1 MIIQLDVFEPPPRP
15 APSPL
20 DAFDQFVTAP
30 AAAAAAAPS
39 AAAPAPEVN
48 GASATPEA
56 ARNAILRIVLGLEEK
71 RLRCTQDD
79 VSGFVRMSYVAGG
92 FPMVIAA
99 REAIE
104 RAVGGLADDL
114 ASAEAG
120 VKELEKLATN
130 HDQKRSADRASKA
143 LPAALE
149 NTNKAR
155 TALINAQAYLPVYSE
170 YFRRAWNAIAAYEE
184 VLLRQYDGEVREAFR
199 QIAAA
204 NRKLAESEWT
214 KYAPL
219 DESEKPLSFGDPK
232 ANQAKKVALNP
243 VLIERLL
250 EERPEKTEFSATSD
264 ERRALAQEEMW
275 RRALE
280 LYRRAKS
287 LQTNRNES
295 MRLTEKEDKK
305 EAENRAKRMTN
316 SLIEWNRYRKEIAD
330 QLPVLLKIY
339 PFFKSGNDAND
350 KRATFGQE
358 IIDALVSVRD
368 ECDRIDREALR
379 IWAKADRLRIV
390 PEAVDRTNP
399 DVGGFAL
406 PTAELNRSI
415 GSSFLKRDIP
425 LQSILDAMHLKAAT
439 HFGLTIPVSEIFA
452 ALLKNDSDL
461 RKNTGWLHAPA
472 GLHLMNR
479 ARSEPKLEPF
489 FQPGSLAHVAVSQV
503 LDRLASQRE
512 RDKTLE
518 SRGIIL
524 MWGMATLL
532 AFFTNGATLYAAAI
546 VQAAFSANEI
556 YDSVVEYQQDAALAA
571 VSLAAIEEAGWRRPS
586 TINLVRLIVADA
598 SDIVQGTIG
607 IKGLPLVLDLWLGAF
622 ALIHPDDTPS
632 RR

>member
-1 MIIQLDVFEPPPRP
+1 MSGPMIIQLDVFEPPPRP

-264 ERRALAQEEMW
+264 ERRALAEEEMW

-305 EAENRAKRMTN
+305 EENTVNERGDGGCSAAFDIRRGSGYRSGCGYAAE
-316 SLIEWNRYRKEIAD
+316 D
-330 QLPVLLKIY
+330 H
-339 PFFKSGNDAND
+339 GNDIAGPLGDQFHIGTVPSPHHAIRNNGRQQRFEPGED
-350 KRATFGQE
+350 
-358 IIDALVSVRD
+358 SYRD
-368 ECDRIDREALR
+368 
-379 IWAKADRLRIV
+379 
-390 PEAVDRTNP
+390 
-399 DVGGFAL
+399 
-406 PTAELNRSI
+406 
-415 GSSFLKRDIP
+415 
-425 LQSILDAMHLKAAT
+425 
-439 HFGLTIPVSEIFA
+439 
-452 ALLKNDSDL
+452 
-461 RKNTGWLHAPA
+461 GW
-472 GLHLMNR
+472 
-479 ARSEPKLEPF
+479 
-489 FQPGSLAHVAVSQV
+489 
-503 LDRLASQRE
+503 
-512 RDKTLE
+512 
-518 SRGIIL
+518 
-524 MWGMATLL
+524 
-532 AFFTNGATLYAAAI
+532 
-546 VQAAFSANEI
+546 
-556 YDSVVEYQQDAALAA
+556 
-571 VSLAAIEEAGWRRPS
+571 
-586 TINLVRLIVADA
+586 
-598 SDIVQGTIG
+598 
-607 IKGLPLVLDLWLGAF
+607 
-622 ALIHPDDTPS
+622 
-632 RR
+632 